1 MIWVVAQ
8 AERVKGDLTVP
19 GDKSI
24 SHRATLLGALA
35 TGETRIANFLRSAD
49 CMATIRCLRALGITI
64 EEDAEAEEGVGRLVV
79 HGRGL
84 RGLQAPQD
92 MLDCGGSGTTMRL
105 LAGILAGQSF
115 ASVLTGNE
123 ALRRRPMARIIEP
136 LRRMGATISGVDGD
150 RLPPLY
156 VQGGA
161 LHGMAYHLPVASA
174 QVKSAILLAALYAKG
189 PTLLHEPA
197 PSRDHTERMLKA
209 MGISLDTAGT
219 QIVLD
224 PVPAADKPLPPLDI
238 AVPGDLSSAAF
249 FIVAACLLPDS
260 FVRVRDVGV
269 NPTRT
274 GLLDVLRGMGAQI
287 IIENERLVSG
297 EPVADIVARSS
308 RLRGVTIGG
317 DLVPRMIDEFPILAV
332 AATQAEGITHVR
344 EAAELRVKESDRI
357 AAIVSQL
364 TRLGARI
371 EERHDGFVIYGPTPL
386 CGAEVDAHRDHRL
399 AMSLAVAGLV
409 ATGRT
414 SIEGAESIPDS
425 FPGFERQL
433 DAIVGRSV

>member
-8 AERVKGDLTVP
+8 AERVNGDLTVP

-64 EEDAEAEEGVGRLVV
+64 EEGADTGEGVGRLVV

-92 MLDCGGSGTTMRL
+92 VLDCGGSGTTMRL

-115 ASVLTGNE
+115 ACTLTGNE

-136 LRRMGATISGVDGD
+136 LRRMGATIFGADGD
-150 RLPPLY
+150 RLPPLHIE
-156 VQGGA
+156 GAA
-161 LHGMAYHLPVASA
+161 LHGIAYHLPVASA
-174 QVKSAILLAALYAKG
+174 QVKSALLLAALYAKG

-209 MGISLDTAGT
+209 MGISLDTVGT

-224 PVPAADKPLPPLDI
+224 PAPTADKPLPPLDI
-238 AVPGDLSSAAF
+238 SVPGDLSSAAF

-260 FVRVRDVGV
+260 SVRVRDVGV

-287 IIENERLVSG
+287 IVENERLVSG

-308 RLRGVTIGG
+308 RLHGVTIGG

-332 AATQAEGITHVR
+332 AATQAEGITYVR
-344 EAAELRVKESDRI
+344 DAAELRVKESDRI
-357 AAIVSQL
+357 AAIASQL

-371 EERHDGFVIYGPTPL
+371 EERPDGFVIYGPTPL
-386 CGAEVDAHRDHRL
+386 CGIEVDAHRDHRL
-399 AMSLAVAGLV
+399 AMSLAIAGLL

-433 DAIVGRSV
+433 GAIIARSV